1 MNFLQAARE
10 EQEVVEEE
18 EEMVVEQVSVGRRKK
33 PKVNA
38 YDFFQEMRGISVRP
52 LDSDAA

>member
-10 EQEVVEEE
+10 EQVEEE
-18 EEMVVEQVSVGRRKK
+18 EEMVVEQVSAGRRKK